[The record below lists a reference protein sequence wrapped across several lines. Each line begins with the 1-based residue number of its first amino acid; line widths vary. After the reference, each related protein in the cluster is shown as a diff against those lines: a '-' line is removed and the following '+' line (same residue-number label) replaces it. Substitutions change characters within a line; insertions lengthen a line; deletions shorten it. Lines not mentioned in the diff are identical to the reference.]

1 MSAYLGRNLE
11 KDFPKVGDG
20 IAVLHKKK
28 ICLLGPEERF
38 KVPEDKKAVVGVVQ
52 ENRKVVVTDDQKF
65 VAPEDRKEGCGTV
78 TEEIF
83 FFWGGGTGGKLGVVQ
98 EDM

>member
-1 MSAYLGRNLE
+1 M
-11 KDFPKVGDG
+11 
-20 IAVLHKKK
+20 
-28 ICLLGPEERF
+28 
-38 KVPEDKKAVVGVVQ
+38 GVVQ

-65 VAPEDRKEGCGTV
+65 VAPEDRKEGCGIV

-83 FFWGGGTGGKLGVVQ
+83 FLGGGTGGRLGVVQ